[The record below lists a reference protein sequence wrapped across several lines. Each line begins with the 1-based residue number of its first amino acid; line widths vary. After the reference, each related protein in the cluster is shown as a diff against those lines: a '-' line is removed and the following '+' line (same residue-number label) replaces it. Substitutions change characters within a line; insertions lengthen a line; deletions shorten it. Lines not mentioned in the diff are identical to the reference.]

1 MDVPK
6 LFSTK
11 ERLKILRFVV
21 YKTGPL
27 NVNKVASELK
37 ISKGLVSKFFDIL
50 VKENL
55 LKRTKNKFSMQDN
68 KNVKAVKI
76 MLNMD
81 SFDTRIFKKYGF
93 VKSAGFYGSFI
104 KGENTEESDIDL
116 WVLIEK
122 TKDEHLAKLT
132 NKLKTKYGNIKPV
145 YLTKEKLKILKKE
158 DTVFYYSL
166 VFGSII
172 IYGEKFE
179 SI

>member
-50 VKENL
+50 VKEDI
-55 LKRTKNKFSMQDN
+55 LKRTKNRFLMQDN

-76 MLNMD
+76 MLNLE
-81 SFDTRIFKKYGF
+81 SFDPRVFKKYGF
-93 VKSAGFYGSFI
+93 VESAGLYGSFI
-104 KGENTEESDIDL
+104 KGKNTEESDIDL
-116 WVLIEK
+116 WVLIRPTQE
-122 TKDEHLAKLT
+122 EHLAKLT
-132 NKLKTKYGNIKPV
+132 NELKKRYGDIKPV

-158 DTVFYYSL
+158 DAVFYYSL
-166 VFGSII
+166 FFGSIT
-172 IYGEKFE
+172 IYGEEFE
-179 SI
+179 TI

>member
-6 LFSTK
+6 IFSTE
-11 ERLKILRFVV
+11 ERLKILRFVA
-21 YKTGPL
+21 YKTSPL

-50 VKENL
+50 VKEDI
-55 LKRTKNKFSMQDN
+55 LKRTKNKFLMQDN

-76 MLNMD
+76 MLNME
-81 SFDTRIFKKYGF
+81 SFDTRIFKKYIF
-93 VKSAGFYGSFI
+93 VKSAGLYGSFI

-122 TKDEHLAKLT
+122 AKDEHLAKLT
-132 NKLKTKYGNIKPV
+132 NELKTKYGNIKPV
-145 YLTKEKLKILKKE
+145 YLTIEKLKILKKE

-166 VFGSII
+166 VFGSITV
-172 IYGEKFE
+172 YGEKFE